1 MVNKWSPNG
10 HQVIIHFHE
19 FSSDFIHFHALSSM
33 FIHYINFT
41 HSHPLSSIFIH
52 FIHFHPLLSPFIRF
66 HPLSSTSYM
75 FTQFY
80 PFSSTFIDFHPLSST
95 FIHFHPLS
103 STFTHFHP
111 FSSTDNYCGHTGPH
125 LRDPVPMGTFFSFWV
140 PISVPRSPFSLI
152 RAKER
157 MKSLYSHY
165 LMLTI
170 WLVVIT
176 QLALM
181 NPMPVCQFWKRTISP
196 PIKGFISSN

>member
-1 MVNKWSPNG
+1 MVNKWSTNGQQMVNKWSTNG
-10 HQVIIHFHE
+10 HQVIIHFHKL
-19 FSSDFIHFHALSSM
+19 SSDFIHFHALSSI

-41 HSHPLSSIFIH
+41 HIHPLSSIFIH
-52 FIHFHPLLSPFIRF
+52 FIHFH
-66 HPLSSTSYM
+66 
-75 FTQFY
+75 
-80 PFSSTFIDFHPLSST
+80 
-95 FIHFHPLS
+95 
-103 STFTHFHP
+103 
-111 FSSTDNYCGHTGPH
+111 
-125 LRDPVPMGTFFSFWV
+125 PVPMGTFFSFWV

-176 QLALM
+176 QLSLM

-196 PIKGFISSN
+196 PYRLYFIKLARLDQFCKHALFGSPFCWRGSPFSPHFTENWVPIGSPWHVATVDNPW